1 VKSIQKRAQYRGKW
15 FEYEVAKL
23 VHGKVVG
30 RSKAIV
36 VGNSTFECDPNHPCD
51 VINEWASY
59 ECKYLKS
66 LPKTV
71 TNAMEQAVK
80 NASLTRPVGNTDPTP
95 LTPITIMGDREG
107 HRIVV
112 MPLNV
117 YLELH
122 E

>member
-1 VKSIQKRAQYRGKW
+1 MSSPEKKAQKRGKW

-36 VGNSTFECDPNHPCD
+36 VGNSTFECDPNHPLD
-51 VINEWASY
+51 VINEWAGY
-59 ECKYLKS
+59 ECKYVKS

-71 TNAMEQAVK
+71 TKAVEQAVT
-80 NASLTRPVGNTDPTP
+80 NASKTRPVSGSPEP
-95 LTPITIMGDREG
+95 LTPVVIMGDREG
-107 HRIVV
+107 HRIAV
-112 MPLNV
+112 MPLGV

>member
-1 VKSIQKRAQYRGKW
+1 VSSPEKKAQKRGKW

-36 VGNSTFECDPNHPCD
+36 VGNSTFECDPNHPLD
-51 VINEWASY
+51 VINEWAGY
-59 ECKYLKS
+59 ETKYLKS

-71 TNAMEQAVK
+71 TNAVEQAVT
-80 NASLTRPVGNTDPTP
+80 NASKTRPVGNTNPTP

-112 MPLNV
+112 MPLGV